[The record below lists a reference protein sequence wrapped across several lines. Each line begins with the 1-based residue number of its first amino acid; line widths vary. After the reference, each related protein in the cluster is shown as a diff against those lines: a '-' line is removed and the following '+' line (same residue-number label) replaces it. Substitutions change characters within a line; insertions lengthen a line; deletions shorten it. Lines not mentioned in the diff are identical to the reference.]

1 MVDPASPQTVLSRH
15 QYFKIGSFVKR
26 LLNNLTIN
34 GQAQLIQKLMQA
46 PSLCPVSVTV
56 LSNSCAEF
64 EHFISKLMHRC
75 GLMADQVTLL
85 FVISS
90 DIN

>member
-1 MVDPASPQTVLSRH
+1 MVDTASPQTVLSRH

-46 PSLCPVSVTV
+46 PSLCPMSVTV
-56 LSNSCAEF
+56 LSF
-64 EHFISKLMHRC
+64 YF
-75 GLMADQVTLL
+75 
-85 FVISS
+85 FP
-90 DIN
+90 